1 MELLTLV
8 DDLLQRL
15 SEEGVT
21 CLGYADDLAIVI
33 KGRFARKI
41 SDRTQKALNIVNTW
55 CRKEKLSINAQKTQI
70 HKEKSTTG
78 LKATGARG
86 NRNSI
91 RQGSKVPRSNCWNVY
106 LKYQTL
112 SI

>member
-15 SEEGVT
+15 SEEGIM

-33 KGRFARKI
+33 KGRFARTI

-70 HKEKSTTG
+70 IPFTRKRALQDLKPPVLEGTEIPFAKEVK
-78 LKATGARG
+78 
-86 NRNSI
+86 
-91 RQGSKVPRSNCWNVY
+91 Y
-106 LKYQTL
+106 LGVTVGMY
-112 SI
+112 I